1 MMWKA
6 LIISLFVLLEA
17 SFSAAESGGPAKDKL
32 RLTIWIIPFE
42 PPTEPIHLE
51 ENIPL
56 KDQLSWFNR
65 KQAASNLTVLNTT
78 VDWMV
83 DQLVVWNSE
92 FNLPNWSLICGQEK
106 TLKALGQ
113 FAKEN
118 NVDLRVRFLTWKTI
132 ISGLENELSSRPKS
146 ALGEINRVPDVVQI
160 GSTWVPY
167 FAEKKILLP
176 AENPSGKLSWRKI
189 DDVPVSLPFTIDV
202 RLMFYWKKLP
212 GSSKP
217 FRDILKNPSGWQGIV
232 DALSELVLDED
243 NPAPP
248 MVMPVGLT
256 FNLFHD
262 FVPLVWA
269 SGVPF
274 FVETIFGT
282 RTNMSDQVSLRVP
295 YLISQN
301 ATTIGENGL
310 SYRIVSFPEMN
321 HETAARHFME
331 GIDYVAI
338 IQPAAFIARWRQN
351 FMQYVSVSPEAFW
364 DCAGMTLLPA
374 TFKGGTDLMVVN
386 GTGEK
391 RMAFR
396 LARFLANDDEHSAVA
411 AENGYLPAQNS
422 DFGLGVLLDMLGGSS
437 CKGAKNAIG
446 LIRTAMKEGRE
457 YACTPEWPTRMESI
471 EVLEAMQTLWR
482 RIGEGD
488 TELVREYAG
497 KAEMMINSR
506 IYWPVSLW
514 LLVKKLWPA
523 ISLILALAFLGLY
536 LHSRKITWRNRL
548 LRIAVDSLRRRDYV
562 LVSRAGAFVSDCQQV
577 SERECGEF
585 SEYLH
590 DLRTR
595 TLRLEENI
603 RKDLEHF
610 GNRRF
615 PVSNLIHEAWENAAS
630 QHRISYPSGA
640 DDPKRPVIKDDLDH
654 LKICRMPYVFVG
666 ILQDWFYNCMKN
678 DLYMSDHIEIRL
690 WHGKRKNHG
699 LAIYSLCSGTSV
711 HDQPLGPL
719 PEKVFDLMCE
729 LSKAAYGRTPIIKE
743 IEMPGENNTAQK
755 CTVIY
760 VRAPL
765 IG

>member
-1 MMWKA
+1 MLRI
-6 LIISLFVLLEA
+6 LIIGLFVLLQA
-17 SFSAAESGGPAKDKL
+17 AFSAAESGGPAKDKP
-32 RLTIWIIPFE
+32 RLIIWIIPLE

-51 ENIPL
+51 ENVSL
-56 KDQLSWFNR
+56 KDQLSSFNR

-106 TLKALGQ
+106 TLESLGQ

-118 NVDLRVRFLTWKTI
+118 NMDLRVRFLTWKTI
-132 ISGLENELSSRPKS
+132 VSGLENELSSRSRS
-146 ALGEINRVPDVVQI
+146 APGEVNNVPDVIQI
-160 GSTWVPY
+160 GSTWAPY

-176 AENPSGKLSWRKI
+176 PEKTSEKLSWRKI
-189 DDVPVSLPFTIDV
+189 HNIPVTIPFSIDV

-212 GSSKP
+212 GSSRP
-217 FRDILKNPSGWQGIV
+217 FRNILAGRSDWQGIV
-232 DALSELVLDED
+232 DSLSELVLDED

-269 SGVPF
+269 SGTPF

-282 RTNMSDQVSLRVP
+282 RTNMSNQISLRVP
-295 YLISQN
+295 CLISQN
-301 ATTIGENGL
+301 ATTIGKKGL
-310 SYRIVSFPEMN
+310 SYRIISFPEMS

-338 IQPAAFIARWRQN
+338 IQPAAFISRWRQN
-351 FMQYVSVSPEAFW
+351 FMQYVSTSSEAFW

-374 TFKGGTDLMVVN
+374 MFKGGTDLMVVN
-386 GTGEK
+386 GTREK
-391 RMAFR
+391 QMAFR

-422 DFGLGVLLDMLGGSS
+422 DFGLGVLLNMLGGPS
-437 CKGAKNAIG
+437 CKGAKNAIQ
-446 LIRTAMKEGRE
+446 LIRTAIKEGRE
-457 YACTPEWPTRMESI
+457 YACTPEWPTKMESVEI
-471 EVLEAMQTLWR
+471 LEAMQTLWR

-488 TELVREYAG
+488 TERVQEYAG

-514 LLVKKLWPA
+514 VLVKKLWPA

-536 LHSRKITWRNRL
+536 LHSKKITWRNRL

-562 LVSRAGAFVSDCQQV
+562 LVSRAGAFVSDCHQV
-577 SERECGEF
+577 SERDCGEF
-585 SEYLH
+585 SRYLH
-590 DLRTR
+590 DLRTK

-603 RKDLEHF
+603 RKDLEHL
-610 GNRRF
+610 GHRSF

-630 QHRISYPSGA
+630 QHRIANPSGA
-640 DDPKRPVIKDDLDH
+640 EHPKKPVVKDDLDH
-654 LKICRMPYVFVG
+654 LKICRMPYVFVA

-678 DLYMSDHIEIRL
+678 DLYASDHIEVRL

-699 LAIYSLCSGTSV
+699 LAIYSPYSGTSI
-711 HDQPLGPL
+711 HNQPLGPL

-729 LSKAAYGRTPIIKE
+729 QSKAAYGRIPIIKE
-743 IEMPGENNTAQK
+743 IIMDGDNNTSQR

-760 VRAPL
+760 LPAPV